1 VIVAATTLGH
11 GLLKPGLLLDALFA
25 AEALCSTGR
34 IRRAAVTGALVLSP
48 LLLAGA
54 LWRST
59 QVLHLRHHALLAVA
73 GILVGLIA
81 IAALATVF
89 RSRPRLLALCAVIA
103 LPFRF
108 SLLSGGTGGVLLVLY
123 VVIAAGA
130 LALVVW
136 DAPAS
141 AAAVAEGDAPAAEAP
156 VAESGAAAASEP
168 PGAESTAFAQATVWT
183 RSRSGLLERALA
195 VFVVIYAIGALY
207 TPDPSKAAEE
217 ICFFYVPFALLFV
230 LLARVRWDRA
240 LIERCARAVVALA
253 LLFVAVAAVEYADR
267 RLLFHAALNNNQR
280 FFRVNSL
287 FYDPNI
293 YGRFLA
299 LTMVLIVA
307 AMMWESSRRRVAL
320 AAAMLAL
327 LWLGLLGSVSQSS
340 IVALLA
346 GLAVIAAARF
356 SPRATAA
363 GATIVLAVAVVVAIA
378 AAGRL
383 HLSLSDT
390 QSANNATSGRASL
403 VKEGVDLFADRPF
416 AGFGSASFS
425 CEYLRHMAGSSNYVC
440 GSPGPSG
447 VTSDS
452 HTTPVTIAAEQGA
465 IGLLAYLALLAAALL
480 TLARGGLRR
489 APVRVAVLAAFAALV
504 VHTWAYADFLE
515 DPITWT
521 LLAVGCVLARE

>member
-11 GLLKPGLLLDALFA
+11 GLLKAGLLLDALFA

-34 IRRAAVTGALVLSP
+34 IRRAAVAGALVLSP

-73 GILVGLIA
+73 GIVVGLIA
-81 IAALATVF
+81 IAALAIVF

-141 AAAVAEGDAPAAEAP
+141 EPP
-156 VAESGAAAASEP
+156 VAESDAPASAP
-168 PGAESTAFAQATVWT
+168 PGTDRAVALASSATPPPAERTARAQTTA
-183 RSRSGLLERALA
+183 RSGLLERALA

-240 LIERCARAVVALA
+240 LIERCARAIVALA
-253 LLFVAVAAVEYADR
+253 LVFVAVAAVEYADR

-293 YGRFLA
+293 YGRFVA

-403 VKEGVDLFADRPF
+403 VKEGVNLFADRPF

-425 CEYLRHMAGSSNYVC
+425 CEYLRHMPGTSNYVC

-465 IGLLAYLALLAAALL
+465 VGLLAYLALLAAALL

-489 APVRVAVLAAFAALV
+489 APVRVAILAAFVALV